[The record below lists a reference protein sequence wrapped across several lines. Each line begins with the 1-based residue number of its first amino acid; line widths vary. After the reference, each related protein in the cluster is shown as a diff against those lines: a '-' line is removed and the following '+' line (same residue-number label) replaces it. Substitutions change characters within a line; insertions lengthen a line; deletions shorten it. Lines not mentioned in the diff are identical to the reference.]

1 MQVCTGGQAGVLA
14 SAFQVAAGLAA
25 KPPLAL
31 AGTKR
36 VLLQARDCAS
46 VRDSLDYVATWN
58 SAQLVSEDVALVLGS
73 LTARDGRAPSFS
85 KL

>member
-1 MQVCTGGQAGVLA
+1 MLATALQV
-14 SAFQVAAGLAA
+14 SAGLAA

-36 VLLQARDCAS
+36 VLLQVRDCAS

-58 SAQLVSEDVALVLGS
+58 SVQLVSEDVALVLSS

>member
-1 MQVCTGGQAGVLA
+1 MLA
-14 SAFQVAAGLAA
+14 AASKVAAVLAA

-31 AGTKR
+31 VGTKR

-58 SAQLVSEDVALVLGS
+58 SAQLVSEDVAIVL
-73 LTARDGRAPSFS
+73 AAIAERDGRAPLFS